1 MRQTRAIAIHPS
13 TRQAV
18 RIHAAATGQTIRG
31 ALAALLEAL
40 ASQENP
46 PVPHIRTPDR
56 RRRTFAVEA
65 DAAAWARLDALRR
78 DQNRTWNDLTHAA
91 LGGAE

>member
-46 PVPHIRTPDR
+46 PVPHIRTP
-56 RRRTFAVEA
+56 VEA